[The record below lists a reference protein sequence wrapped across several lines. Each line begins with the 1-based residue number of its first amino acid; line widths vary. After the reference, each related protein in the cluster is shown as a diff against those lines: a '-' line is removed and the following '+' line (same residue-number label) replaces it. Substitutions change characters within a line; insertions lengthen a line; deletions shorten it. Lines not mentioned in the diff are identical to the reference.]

1 MVNLVSNIYENCCN
15 MMYFVSDKIFG
26 VIDDLEQNISEELQ
40 SLRQQV
46 QQCFTQDPPSPC
58 SDRCN
63 CSGPW
68 RRVMYL
74 NMTEPDATCPTGWQK
89 TNYSIPTCGRV
100 STERLSCDSVV
111 IPVTGGAYTRVCGS
125 IQGYQWGVTIAFYS
139 CVNTFSGSIQC
150 DIDQCYV
157 TGVSI
162 THRHGNS
169 TRQHIWTFASG
180 ISEPQYLT
188 GPSNCPCDT
197 SSFAYWQR
205 RLPNFVRGEYFC
217 EAGHKT
223 AWRFH
228 KTFHPEALWEGQ
240 GCSSGAC
247 CEYNNPPYFCKTLPE
262 PTTDDIELRICNY
275 HSAQFSD
282 VAIGSIDLYVQ

>member
-68 RRVMYL
+68 RRVIYL

-100 STERLSCDSVV
+100 LVTQLSSQLLEEPTPEYVGPYKAISGVQLSHFINVSIHSMVQYIVTLISVTSLV
-111 IPVTGGAYTRVCGS
+111 LVSHIDMGTQQGS
-125 IQGYQWGVTIAFYS
+125 ISGHLQMGYLSHNMGLVYLTALVTRAVSLIGRDTYLTLFEVNISVKLVTKLHGDLIRHSTLRHYGMAKAAAQEYA
-139 CVNTFSGSIQC
+139 VNT
-150 DIDQCYV
+150 
-157 TGVSI
+157 I
-162 THRHGNS
+162 THHTSARL
-169 TRQHIWTFASG
+169 
-180 ISEPQYLT
+180 YL
-188 GPSNCPCDT
+188 SLL
-197 SSFAYWQR
+197 QM
-205 RLPNFVRGEYFC
+205 
-217 EAGHKT
+217 
-223 AWRFH
+223 
-228 KTFHPEALWEGQ
+228 
-240 GCSSGAC
+240 
-247 CEYNNPPYFCKTLPE
+247 
-262 PTTDDIELRICNY
+262 I
-275 HSAQFSD
+275 
-282 VAIGSIDLYVQ
+282 